1 MCLFL
6 RLTYSHHEPN
16 ERRRKR
22 KIENGHGIITIGSP
36 YKRMAMMDGRNWWQ
50 CSTNAFCKGYYTRM
64 DDFFLLHYM
73 LIDTVR
79 EYFFYAD

>member
-64 DDFFLLHYM
+64 DDFFSPALYV
-73 LIDTVR
+73 D
-79 EYFFYAD
+79 